1 MSDAESRIGDY
12 RASHGGPF
20 FELQRRL
27 GMLRENAMHAG
38 RRAAIFV
45 TIAWGVPLLLS
56 LVEGHAFGPKDERPF
71 LLDFG
76 SLARFFIAV
85 GLFLLS
91 ETEVENGLRTKI
103 RQFVRA
109 PVLAPS
115 SFEDAADAVATAL
128 KRRSSS
134 IAEIVCLAIAILGG
148 FALWEQWHHA
158 EASTWAAQ
166 VDDAGAHITFAG
178 WWAIVFSAPIFYF
191 LLLRGLW
198 RYIVWALLLWR
209 ISRLDLRL
217 VASHPDGKGGL
228 GFVAE
233 YPNAYALFVFGV
245 SSAAAIVV
253 VRHVFD
259 SGISSVTFG
268 YIISAWLAI
277 VLVFFGFPLIAFTRP
292 LGELKRKALED
303 LGAQATVFH
312 RQAER
317 ALLGHNLIANDPAE
331 ATPVPP
337 IADPSG
343 QYAISRKFSI
353 FLLSRTSLIPIAAAA
368 LVPFAIA
375 GATKLPYKEVFALV
389 KKLLVI

>member
-12 RASHGGPF
+12 LASHGGPF

-27 GMLRENAMHAG
+27 GMLRENAVHAG

-45 TIAWGVPLLLS
+45 TIAWGVPLVLS
-56 LVEGHAFGPKDERPF
+56 LFEGRTFGPKDEHPF

-91 ETEVENGLRTKI
+91 ETEVENGLRTKM

-109 PVLAPS
+109 PILSPS
-115 SFEDAADAVATAL
+115 SFEAAADAVATAL

-134 IAEIVCLAIAILGG
+134 AAEIVCLAIAIFGG

-158 EASTWAAQ
+158 AASTWAVQ
-166 VDDAGAHITFAG
+166 VDDAGAQITFAG

-191 LLLRGLW
+191 LMLRGLW

-209 ISRLDLRL
+209 ISTLDLRL

-233 YPNAYALFVFGV
+233 YPNAYAMFVFGL
-245 SSAAAIVV
+245 SSAGAIVV

-277 VLVFFGFPLIAFTRP
+277 VLVFFGFPLVAFTKP

-317 ALLGHNLIANDPAE
+317 ALLGHNLVANDPAE
-331 ATPVPP
+331 AAPVPP

-353 FLLSRTSLIPIAAAA
+353 FLLSRTSLAPIAAAA

>member
-12 RASHGGPF
+12 LASHGGPF
-20 FELQRRL
+20 YELQRRL

-45 TIAWGVPLLLS
+45 GLAWGVPLLLS
-56 LVEGHAFGPKDERPF
+56 LIEGHALGTRDEGPF

-76 SLARFFIAV
+76 AWARFFIAV

-91 ETEVENGLRTKI
+91 ETEVEEGLREKI

-115 SFEDAADAVATAL
+115 SFAAAADAVATAL
-128 KRRSSS
+128 KRRSSEL
-134 IAEIVCLAIAILGG
+134 AEIVCLAIAILGA

-158 EASTWAAQ
+158 EASTWAVQ
-166 VDDAGAHITFAG
+166 VEDGAAHITLAG
-178 WWAIVFSAPIFYF
+178 WWAICFSAPIFYF
-191 LLLRGLW
+191 LMLRGFW

-277 VLVFFGFPLIAFTRP
+277 VLVFFGFPLVAFTKP

-303 LGAQATVFH
+303 LGAQATLFH

-317 ALLGHNLIANDPAE
+317 TLLGHNLVANDPAE
-331 ATPVPP
+331 AAPVPP
-337 IADPSG
+337 VADPSG

-353 FLLSRTSLIPIAAAA
+353 FLLSRTSLVPIAAAA

>member
-12 RASHGGPF
+12 LAAHGGPF

-27 GMLRENAMHAG
+27 GLLRENAMHAG

-45 TIAWGVPLLLS
+45 TIAWGAPLLLS
-56 LVEGHAFGPKDERPF
+56 LVEGRAFGPSAERPF

-76 SLARFFIAV
+76 ALARFFIAV

-91 ETEVENGLRTKI
+91 ETEVENGLRAKI

-115 SFEDAADAVATAL
+115 SFESAAEAVTTAL
-128 KRRSSS
+128 KRRSSGL
-134 IAEIVCLAIAILGG
+134 AEIVCLALAIFGG

-158 EASTWAAQ
+158 EASTWAVQ
-166 VDDAGAHITFAG
+166 VSDAGARVTFAG
-178 WWAIVFSAPIFYF
+178 WWAIFFSAPIFYF
-191 LLLRGLW
+191 LMLRGLW

-209 ISRLDLRL
+209 ISTLEFRLA
-217 VASHPDGKGGL
+217 ASHPDGKGGL

-277 VLVFFGFPLIAFTRP
+277 VLAFFGFPLIAFTRP
-292 LGELKRKALED
+292 LAELKRMALED
-303 LGAQATVFH
+303 FGADATLFH

-317 ALLGHNLIANDPAE
+317 ALLGHNLVANDSTE
-331 ATPVPP
+331 AAPVAPL
-337 IADPSG
+337 ADPSG

-353 FLLSRTSLIPIAAAA
+353 FLLSRTSLVPIAAAA
-368 LVPFAIA
+368 LAPFAIA